1 MTEQMRMEI
10 MSECEKQARDFLKDC
25 RATIKMMYLG
35 REKNENWDDGRE
47 RDVYMVNIA
56 TPRGNMQV
64 KFWDGVVNTRKNMF
78 SSAERRAWRKPTAYD
93 ILSCL
98 TTYDVGDIED
108 FISEFGYEIKKRGD
122 LTRIQNTY
130 NAVKKEYEDVCLC
143 FTEKQIERLSE
154 IL

>member
-1 MTEQMRMEI
+1 
-10 MSECEKQARDFLKDC
+10 
-25 RATIKMMYLG
+25 MMYLG
-35 REKNENWDDGRE
+35 REKNENWDDGSE

-64 KFWDGVVNTRKNMF
+64 KFWDSVVNTRKNMF
-78 SSAERRAWRKPTAYD
+78 AGEECRVWRKPTAYD

-130 NAVKKEYEDVCLC
+130 NAVKKRIRRCLPLLYHR
-143 FTEKQIERLSE
+143 TN
-154 IL
+154 

>member
-1 MTEQMRMEI
+1 MTEY
-10 MSECEKQARDFLKDC
+10 EKQARDFLKDC

-35 REKNENWDDGRE
+35 REKNENWDDGQE

-64 KFWDGVVNTRKNMF
+64 KFWDSVVNTRKNML
-78 SSAERRAWRKPTAYD
+78 SSVECRVWRNPTAYN

-122 LTRIQNTY
+122 LTRIQNIY
-130 NAVKKEYEDVCLC
+130 NAVKKEYEDVCRC
-143 FTEKQIERLSE
+143 FTTEQIEKLSE